1 MSPTQLPGFEKAP
14 ERPEFRRRPA
24 WDRLRHRPK
33 ILIVAGVFALGI
45 AAIWTYRAAKS
56 WRHESADTRVL
67 ATVEN
72 FVATPEF
79 EMTVV
84 QPLREY
90 LIRNL
95 PLGVRP
101 EHLAAQIARVSRHD
115 PTVATRPP
123 EPRKLNPPLDRWADL
138 LHAVQADGVE
148 VYGLVYR
155 LRERRLWL
163 HSFIVARLR
172 EADAKPQVHA
182 ALAPLWKSTKPNEL
196 VMNSA
201 AMMRA
206 EQAMLRSLGVT
217 ADELAAILFLADCCE
232 QLRETAAKGA

>member
-33 ILIVAGVFALGI
+33 ALIVAGAIALVFVAVWGFK
-45 AAIWTYRAAKS
+45 ATAK
-56 WRHESADTRVL
+56 WRQQAGDTRVL
-67 ATVEN
+67 TSMKA
-72 FVATPEF
+72 FAATPEF
-79 EMTVV
+79 ETSVV

-90 LIRNL
+90 LIKNL

-101 EHLAAQIARVSRHD
+101 EHLAAQIARVARHD
-115 PTVATRPP
+115 PAVATRPP

-138 LHAVQADGVE
+138 LHAVQAEGVD

-155 LRERRLWL
+155 LRDRRLWL

-172 EADAKPQVHA
+172 EAETKA
-182 ALAPLWKSTKPNEL
+182 ATQAQLEPLWKSTKPNEL
-196 VMNSA
+196 VMNSG
-201 AMMRA
+201 AMMLA
-206 EQAMLRSLGVT
+206 EQAVLRSLGAT
-217 ADELAAILFLADCCE
+217 GEELAAILFLADCCE